1 MLRLDKVK
9 KHYKEFELS
18 CSMKVQEGCVTGL
31 IGKNGA
37 GKSTTFKLI
46 LGLTYADSGTIEVL
60 GRSYPAGKSIG
71 ALEKGQLGVVL
82 ADSGFQGCLAIR
94 DLTPMLASMYPR
106 FRKDYFL
113 QKCRDFDLPLN
124 KKVKEFST
132 GMKRKLQVL
141 TAISHEAKLLLLD
154 EPTAGLD
161 VVARDEL
168 LGLLREYMEQE
179 GRSVL
184 ISSHISGDLENF
196 CDDIY
201 MIDEGKILL
210 HEETDELLGS
220 YALLKMTGEQY
231 QKLDKKYIMRRKK
244 ESYGFSCLTSQ
255 KQFYMEN
262 YPFITVEKGSIDELI
277 MMMVK
282 GEEV

>member
-1 MLRLDKVK
+1 MVKLDKVK
-9 KHYKEFELS
+9 KRYKEFELE
-18 CSMKVQEGCVTGL
+18 CSMEVRTGCVTGL

-46 LGLTYADSGTIEVL
+46 LGLTNADSGTIEIFGKNCSPGKTL
-60 GRSYPAGKSIG
+60 GAM
-71 ALEKGQLGVVL
+71 EKGKIGVVL
-82 ADSGFQGCLAIR
+82 ADSGFSGYLSVR
-94 DLTPMLASMYPR
+94 DLLPMLGSMYPQFQR
-106 FRKDYFL
+106 EIFL
-113 QKCRDFDLPLN
+113 EKCREFDLPLN
-124 KKVKEFST
+124 QKIKEFST

-141 TAISHEAKLLLLD
+141 AAISHEAKLLILD

-168 LGLLREYMEQE
+168 LGLLREYMEQD

-184 ISSHISGDLENF
+184 ISSHISGDLESF

-201 MIDEGKILL
+201 MIDKGKILL

-231 QKLDKKYIMRRKK
+231 QKLDKKYIIRKK
-244 ESYGFSCLTSQ
+244 RESYGFSCLTSQ
-255 KQFYMEN
+255 KQFYMDN
-262 YPFITVEKGSIDELI
+262 YPFLTVEKGSIDELI
-277 MMMVK
+277 MMMVR